1 MTSTETNEQTKIE
14 WRELGFFYDYDEK
27 DSCWRLVSSRQGLLK
42 FCDILNDYAADERN
56 APLSEHEHYGPYWYL
71 KLVTWTEPI
80 ITAHDIRGTFED
92 FRRLSKLM
100 REKLENA
107 SVGDSFMINL
117 EYSPKNEA
125 KILFEIKADDFDAA
139 KADPLL

>member
-1 MTSTETNEQTKIE
+1 MTAEELNEQTKND
-14 WRELGFFYDYDEK
+14 WRELGFFYDYDK
-27 DSCWRLVSSRQGLLK
+27 TNSCWRFVSSRQGLLK
-42 FCDILNDYAADERN
+42 FCQILNDYAADERN

-71 KLVTWTEPI
+71 KLVTWNEPE

-92 FRRLSKLM
+92 FRRLSKLTQQ
-100 REKLENA
+100 KLENA
-107 SVGDSFMINL
+107 FVGDKFIIDA

-125 KILFEIKADDFDAA
+125 KIIFEVEADDFDAA